1 MGQHSRGVHMGVPP
15 SPALYQ
21 PPTQSLPLRPS
32 TKPTGGHATEMNIR
46 DAVLALLLTEVVEVA
61 VAVFLGYRR
70 PKEIIA
76 VILVNL
82 LTNPSLNFLL
92 FLNDYY
98 GVVQRGWPLILLLE
112 AAVILIEWALLVF
125 ALHENQKSL
134 LGLSFVM
141 NTCSYLTGVLIFGS

>member
-1 MGQHSRGVHMGVPP
+1 
-15 SPALYQ
+15 
-21 PPTQSLPLRPS
+21 
-32 TKPTGGHATEMNIR
+32 MNIR
-46 DAVLALLLTEVVEVA
+46 DCVIALLLTEVVEVA
-61 VAVFLGYRR
+61 VALFLGYRR

-98 GVVQRGWPLILLLE
+98 GVVQRGWPLILFLE
-112 AAVILIEWALLVF
+112 LAVIFIEWALLVI
-125 ALHENQKSL
+125 ALRENKKSL

-141 NTCSYLTGVLIFGS
+141 NTCSYLTGVLIFGW